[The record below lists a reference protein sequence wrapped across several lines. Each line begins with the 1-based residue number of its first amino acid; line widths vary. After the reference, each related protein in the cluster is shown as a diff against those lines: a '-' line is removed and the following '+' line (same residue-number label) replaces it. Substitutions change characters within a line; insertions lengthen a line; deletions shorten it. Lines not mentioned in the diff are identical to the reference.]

1 MILRFFVLSLSVLGL
16 GFSGLADDDK
26 IALVVGNSQYEMT
39 GWALNNPVNDARLIA
54 QTLEDIGFDVTI
66 ALDLDEDEMED
77 AFAEHG
83 DRLRNAGAE
92 AIGLFYYAGHGVQ
105 SQGYNYLIPVDA
117 RAATEQDIWR
127 QAPRLGDALQYI
139 RAAGNAVNFIVL
151 DACRNNPLP
160 SAGRDLSGGL
170 APVSRANGL
179 LISYATEP
187 GYTAADGS
195 SANSPFTE
203 ALSAV
208 LPTEGLIAEQVFK
221 RVADRVRQST
231 NGAQNPFYN
240 SGLTGDDFCFASC
253 DARDGEGISNAERM
267 VFELARTPCEYASFL
282 DSYPSSPLALLARA
296 RATQCNATA
305 SGSGRD
311 LDDLEDILVSEEDE
325 FEDFVDEPE
334 VVRAITVLSP
344 GASFGEALA
353 CVGDYAKNDR
363 CAPDNWSEVY
373 ANCRTH
379 EHPLLDD
386 GRLLKQVSGG
396 QCTAENWAGISTR
409 YTLEAQNEEEF
420 QTRWAAN
427 PDDFQGSLACID
439 AYVRAGRCT
448 GRRWSEIYSVCRT
461 HDHYRLDDGVLQ
473 SSVAAGQCNTEEWP
487 ILQIR
492 LGAVSGMLE
501 QKALEPYA
509 MMKQEQIEPEQRV
522 YTGYK

>member
-1 MILRFFVLSLSVLGL
+1 MKQRFFLLALSVFGLGL
-16 GFSGLADDDK
+16 SAAADDDK

-39 GWALNNPVNDARLIA
+39 GWALSNPANDARLIA
-54 QTLEDIGFDVTI
+54 QTLEDIGFQVTVAI
-66 ALDLDEDEMED
+66 DLDEEEMED

-83 DRLRNAGAE
+83 ARLTHAGDG

-117 RAATEQDIWR
+117 RAVTEQDIWR

-139 RAAGNAVNFIVL
+139 RSAGNAVNFIIL

-195 SANSPFTE
+195 SDNSPFTT
-203 ALSAV
+203 ALAEV
-208 LPTEGLIAEQVFK
+208 LPTQGLIAEQVFK
-221 RVADRVRQST
+221 RVADRVRAST

-240 SGLTGDDFCFASC
+240 SGLTGDDFCFAAC
-253 DARDGEGISNAERM
+253 DVRDGEGISNAARM
-267 VFELARTPCEYASFL
+267 VFELARTPCEYAAFL
-282 DSYPSSPLALLARA
+282 DSYPTSPLAMLARP
-296 RATQCNATA
+296 RAAECNASST
-305 SGSGRD
+305 SSGRD
-311 LDDLEDILVSEEDE
+311 LDDELSDEDE
-325 FEDFVDEPE
+325 PLNEEPE
-334 VVRAITVLSP
+334 VVRAITVLAA
-344 GASFGEALA
+344 GASFDEALA

-363 CAPDNWSEVY
+363 CEPHNWSEVY
-373 ANCRTH
+373 ANCRTY

-386 GRLLKQVSGG
+386 GRLLDQVSGG
-396 QCTAENWAGISTR
+396 QCTAENWPGLSTR

-420 QTRWAAN
+420 RNRWSAN
-427 PDDFQGSLACID
+427 PNDFQGSLACID

-448 GRRWSEIYSVCRT
+448 GARWSEISSVCRT
-461 HDHYRLDDGVLQ
+461 SDHGRLNDGVLQ
-473 SSVAAGQCNTEEWP
+473 SSVSAGQCNVDDWP
-487 ILQIR
+487 VLQMR

-501 QKALEPYA
+501 QKALEPYV
-509 MMKQEQIEPEQRV
+509 MQKQMEIEPEQRV
-522 YTGYK
+522 YTQ